1 MKQKYLE
8 DYRIHTA
15 VDARGKIK
23 DTAEYIGPLFCFV
36 RPRRER
42 LPGQIAALVGVCA
55 EAALLLLP
63 LLQRNRLSSVFYAVL
78 PHIVTLV
85 PLWYS
90 LRGILLALCQPEPLT
105 REQADTVATGCLSCP
120 AIALALSGAAVVGCC
135 LWLFLCARSQA
146 VCNDWIFL
154 CCDLL
159 AFGINLLLLKNRS
172 SFATVVR
179 SDP

>member
-8 DYRIHTA
+8 DYRIHTT
-15 VDARGKIK
+15 VDAGGKIR

-36 RPRRER
+36 QPRRER
-42 LPGQIAALVGVCA
+42 LPGQITALVGACA

-85 PLWYS
+85 PLWFS
-90 LRGILLALCQPEPLT
+90 LRSILLALCQPEPLT
-105 REQADTVATGCLSCP
+105 REQADTVATGCQSCP
-120 AIALALSGAAVVGCC
+120 GFALALSGAAVLGCC
-135 LWLFLCARSQA
+135 LWLLLFARGQA
-146 VCNDWIFL
+146 VGNDWIFL

-159 AFGINLLLLKNRS
+159 AFGTNLVLLKTRG

-179 SDP
+179 SEP